1 MMSILEFP
9 HQEEDVL
16 DLTDMP
22 DVEDMEPETLRE
34 YELKIRNAIRQL
46 DQIEPKNENSEEYDE
61 WADDHESLED
71 ILDEILDRLE
81 EIGK

>member
-1 MMSILEFP
+1 MSILEFP

>member
-1 MMSILEFP
+1 MSILEFP

-46 DQIEPKNENSEEYDE
+46 DQIEPKNENSEEYDA